1 MGTSRLHVDAYDK
14 VTGRAKYSG
23 DIRLPGMMYARIVR
37 PPSLGAKLVSVDTT
51 GAEEIEGTEIVRDGD
66 FIAVLNSSQD
76 LADVAL
82 ARIDAEYQ
90 EEQVDVDHES
100 IFDYLVK
107 HVDDARELAS
117 QGNLEEGVKES
128 EKVFE
133 SEYHD
138 PYLAHAPI
146 ENHTAT
152 AYFEGDKLIMW
163 ASCQTPFPT
172 RDDIAEALGIPQDKV
187 LLKQV
192 FVGGGF
198 GGKIYNPQAIE
209 AARLARL
216 SGKPIQLVYSREEE
230 FMYDRLRPAAV
241 VKIKS
246 GLDRNGRML
255 HWDYNLYMGGTR
267 GATHFYDIPHHLT
280 RQHRVQRSTQNT
292 YPSYNG
298 EWPHPFY
305 TGAWRGPSNNTN
317 TWARE
322 SQVELMAAAAGKDAL
337 QFRLDHLEGDPK
349 MAHVL
354 RIGAEK
360 FGWTPA
366 VGPSGRGYGI
376 ACGIDAGTWLA
387 VFAEVKVDRTTGH
400 VQVVRAVVSQ
410 DMGLVVNPQGAII
423 QAEGGLIMG
432 LGYALSEEIRFEGR
446 KMLDRNF
453 DTYSL
458 PKISWTPEIEV
469 VFADRQHEPPQGGG
483 EPSVVG
489 IGGAI
494 ANAVFDATGARL
506 YRLPITPERV
516 LAALEA
522 V

>member
-1 MGTSRLHVDAYDK
+1 VNAVFKEEEGGPDHENIYDH
-14 VTGRAKYSG
+14 
-23 DIRLPGMMYARIVR
+23 MVR
-37 PPSLGAKLVSVDTT
+37 SVDDT
-51 GAEEIEGTEIVRDGD
+51 
-66 FIAVLNSSQD
+66 
-76 LADVAL
+76 
-82 ARIDAEYQ
+82 
-90 EEQVDVDHES
+90 
-100 IFDYLVK
+100 
-107 HVDDARELAS
+107 RELAS
-117 QGNLEEGVKES
+117 QGNLEEGMGNCER
-128 EKVFE
+128 VFE

-172 RDDIAEALGIPQDKV
+172 RDDIAEALGIPQDQV
-187 LLKQV
+187 LMKQV
-192 FVGGGF
+192 FIGGGF

-209 AARLARL
+209 AARLAQL

-230 FMYDRLRPAAV
+230 FMYDRVRPAAV
-241 VKIKS
+241 IKIKS
-246 GLDRNGRML
+246 GIDRNGRMMY
-255 HWDYNLYMGGTR
+255 WDYDLYLGGTR
-267 GATHFYDIPHHLT
+267 GAAHFYDIPHHRT
-280 RQHRVQRSTQNT
+280 RQHRVQRSTQKEHPT
-292 YPSYNG
+292 YNG

-354 RIGAEK
+354 QIGAEK

-387 VFAEVKVDRTTGH
+387 VFAEVKVDKTTGH
-400 VQVVRAVVSQ
+400 IQVVRCVVSQ

-446 KMLDRNF
+446 RMLDLNF

-469 VFADRQHEPPQGGG
+469 VFADKQHEPPQGGG
-483 EPSVVG
+483 EPSVVA

-506 YRLPITPERV
+506 YRLPLTPERV
-516 LAALEA
+516 LAALDA
-522 V
+522 M